1 MRTCWYAGLLWLTG
15 LLLSACQS
23 GTLDVGQSVINPQE
37 LLIQSV
43 DSVTVQS
50 ATVMRS
56 DSFATYS
63 DVDLV
68 VGSWSDPQTGKVT
81 ARTYTSL
88 DFSGNPLAEQTTF
101 QFDSLVLELGYSFA
115 YGDTTSAFTLGVHRL
130 NRALPNQFYY
140 NTSSV
145 PYEATP
151 FLQKT
156 VIPQPGSRTRQVRIR
171 FPDAFGKTMYDKLV
185 KNEIDGN
192 TLNNFLTGFA
202 FTGSSSTNAFVGFTA
217 AATSS
222 GLRLYYHSTAG
233 TDVGTTLTSVQFP
246 IANIHFTQLQRD
258 LKGSAL
264 SGLQK
269 KSDIIPSQQTGN
281 TTFIVPAA
289 GLQTRIELPYL
300 SEFARPEDYA
310 DLNSAILV
318 LGPIRRD
325 FRDNY
330 PLPAQLE
337 LNFTNNQNEILGATI
352 VPGGPTGLSSAIGG
366 YTYDA
371 NALTLTDY
379 YTFDL
384 TYYIGQIIKRKISNR
399 PMVLSIPLNPTG
411 NGAPPSLRSLVQRV
425 AIGDRF
431 KANDRLQLKL
441 FITSGI

>member
-1 MRTCWYAGLLWLTG
+1 MRTCWYAGLLWLAG
-15 LLLSACQS
+15 ILLSACQS

-37 LLIQSV
+37 LLVQSI
-43 DSVTVQS
+43 DSVTVQT

-56 DSFATYS
+56 DSFATYG
-63 DVDLV
+63 DNDLV
-68 VGSWSDPQTGKVT
+68 IGNWSDAQTGKVT

-88 DFSGNPLAEQTTF
+88 DFSNNPLLEQTTF

-115 YGDTTSAFTLGVHRL
+115 YGDTTSAFTIGVHRL
-130 NRALPNQFYY
+130 NRALQNQLYY

-156 VIPQPGSRTRQVRIR
+156 VIPQPNSRTRQVRIR
-171 FPDAFGKTMYDKLV
+171 FPDAFGKTMYDKLI
-185 KNEIDGN
+185 KGEIDAN

-217 AATSS
+217 AATAS
-222 GLRLYYHSTAG
+222 GLRLYYHSTAS
-233 TDVGTTLTSVQFP
+233 TDVSNASTSIQFP
-246 IANIHFTQLQRD
+246 IVGIHFTQLQRD
-258 LKGSAL
+258 FRGSAL

-281 TTFIVPAA
+281 STFIVPGA
-289 GLQTRIELPYL
+289 GLQTRIEFPYL
-300 SEFARPEDYA
+300 GEFARPEDYA
-310 DLNSAILV
+310 DLNSAVLV

-330 PLPAQLE
+330 PPPAQLE
-337 LNFTNNQNEILGATI
+337 LYYTNNQNEILSTI
-352 VPGGPTGLSSAIGG
+352 VPGGPSGLSGAIGA
-366 YTYDA
+366 YSYDLD
-371 NALTLTDY
+371 ALTLTDF

-384 TYYIGQIIKRKISNR
+384 TYYIGQIIKRKLPNR
-399 PMVLSIPLNPTG
+399 PLVLTLPINA
-411 NGAPPSLRSLVQRV
+411 NGAPPALRTLVQRV